1 MFLIIV
7 LINLLTLINYIN
19 LSFVVVLVICA
30 DGSYYKYKFNEKGEC
45 TRDVYAQFLET
56 SEDR

>member
-1 MFLIIV
+1 MFYKVCFKIMIQPNV
-7 LINLLTLINYIN
+7 AI
-19 LSFVVVLVICA
+19 SVICA

-45 TRDVYAQFLET
+45 NRDVYAQFLET

>member
-1 MFLIIV
+1 MIQDNIIF
-7 LINLLTLINYIN
+7 T
-19 LSFVVVLVICA
+19 VVCA

>member
-1 MFLIIV
+1 MFISILIWH
-7 LINLLTLINYIN
+7 INFFN
-19 LSFVVVLVICA
+19 LFLSNHVARFTVICA

-45 TRDVYAQFLET
+45 TRDVCSQFLET

>member
-1 MFLIIV
+1 MFEGRMWRGGVIMV
-7 LINLLTLINYIN
+7 
-19 LSFVVVLVICA
+19 SFLFAVICA

-45 TRDVYAQFLET
+45 TRDVYAQFLDT